1 MDGRHIPLDFSC
13 CDWTSAGR
21 LMQCFVTRV
30 MLVNLSVCITNSSVN
45 CRLLYS
51 PVFSTVSTV
60 TPFLWR
66 CYCFRVLCL
75 LRNWKTATWH
85 DFGLP
90 PRSSWEMRPSG
101 VLLSLFLDSWTVRMG
116 PIGCPEMA
124 VNNHQL
130 TVRNIRKEQISRMKE
145 FYGTG
150 FRSRSVSEFGV
161 SGVSPSNSD
170 TAYC

>member
-116 PIGCPEMA
+116 PIGCPE
-124 VNNHQL
+124 
-130 TVRNIRKEQISRMKE
+130 TSVRNYLDFMLAVVTLRALTLKRRIKSHLPFAGIIRSSL
-145 FYGTG
+145 Y
-150 FRSRSVSEFGV
+150 
-161 SGVSPSNSD
+161 SPR
-170 TAYC
+170 